1 MPYVFVDA
9 RKASASAITDVGL
22 VVLGSPGDDDIGLAV
37 SGSNVVVTA
46 NNGATLHA
54 GPNCAPTQPSVVT
67 CTIPATLSYVLAWGD
82 SGNDHLTMSTTGW
95 PNVMTAV
102 LDGGPG
108 DDVLTGS
115 RGEDVMLAGE
125 TGHDKLYGGDGDD
138 ALISEAANGNKDGDE
153 LYGQGGDDQL
163 VTDYPCGGHFYSGGP
178 GFDIAGFA
186 RAGSLPI
193 RAQLAG
199 AASTVTAFHGFA
211 LSYNPTTGNN
221 DCGQSSWTRFSPT
234 ADLEVLEG
242 AAGNDELWG
251 NNAANVIWA
260 RDGNDKVWGL
270 DGNDEL
276 WGHTGDDT
284 IYAGLGADRVY
295 GGDGFDHIYAKDGTT
310 DIELSCGAGG
320 GRLETYDSADLGV
333 QNGCTYP

>member
-1 MPYVFVDA
+1 
-9 RKASASAITDVGL
+9 
-22 VVLGSPGDDDIGLAV
+22 
-37 SGSNVVVTA
+37 
-46 NNGATLHA
+46 
-54 GPNCAPTQPSVVT
+54 
-67 CTIPATLSYVLAWGD
+67 
-82 SGNDHLTMSTTGW
+82 MSTTGW

-295 GGDGFDHIYAKDGTT
+295 GGRRLRSHLRQGRHNRYRAELRRRRRPSRDVRQCRPGRAERLHVPVAHRGRCAAAATMRVATVLRRVQSRRCSSRIRFLGSCARGRAPLDRWPRAHCRAARSTRWSTT
-310 DIELSCGAGG
+310 VKA
-320 GRLETYDSADLGV
+320 T
-333 QNGCTYP
+333 